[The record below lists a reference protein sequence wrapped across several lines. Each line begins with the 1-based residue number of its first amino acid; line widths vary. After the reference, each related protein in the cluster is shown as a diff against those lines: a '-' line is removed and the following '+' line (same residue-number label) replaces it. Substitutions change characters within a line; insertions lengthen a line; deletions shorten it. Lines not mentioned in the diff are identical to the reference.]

1 MKALMTSTAALALT
15 LSLAGSATAQTGT
28 AIGDTSLR
36 PTDITCQDLMSASE
50 EERTGLVY
58 FIAGYHAAMRQG
70 GFGGGSA
77 SATGS
82 IGAGGASS
90 ASADA
95 GGGASGGTTATTGG
109 TDTAAAGTSGDAGGG
124 ASGTTATT
132 GGADTAAAGTSGDA
146 SGGTSAGG
154 EASGE
159 AGGGGDVQVARA
171 FFAMPASD
179 ILTACANDPT
189 MSAADAIGGA
199 QAGVQ

>member
-1 MKALMTSTAALALT
+1 MKALMTSTAAAAFAL
-15 LSLAGSATAQTGT
+15 SFAGSAEAQTGT

-36 PTDITCQDLMSASE
+36 PNDITCQDLMSASE

-82 IGAGGASS
+82 IGAGGASG

-124 ASGTTATT
+124 ASGGTTATT
-132 GGADTAAAGTSGDA
+132 GGADTAA
-146 SGGTSAGG
+146 
-154 EASGE
+154 
-159 AGGGGDVQVARA
+159 
-171 FFAMPASD
+171 
-179 ILTACANDPT
+179 
-189 MSAADAIGGA
+189 
-199 QAGVQ
+199 